1 MTMPAVVMALEAM
14 SRPDIVRRQL
24 RRPLPDDLIDLIKC
38 AAGDRDTIERI
49 TVERSI
55 SEASLVDASKF
66 FLRHVVGS
74 GGNDNHRTLGLPK
87 SASKD
92 DVREHRRWLLKWLHP
107 DRNPSKWEATLFLK
121 VETAANQL
129 VATETKEA
137 TVIAFPRFRRSRSRI
152 RSASSPYLTTA
163 HTMRDDGEQSLD
175 RLRRLLLLSCLGV
188 SFLFLLLFGIS
199 EWYPLR

>member
-1 MTMPAVVMALEAM
+1 MTMPAVVIALEAM
-14 SRPDIVRRQL
+14 SRPDLVRRQL

-49 TVERSI
+49 TLERSI

-66 FLRHVVGS
+66 FLRHIVGS

-87 SASKD
+87 GASKE

-107 DRNPSKWEATLFLK
+107 DRNPSTWEATLFLK

-129 VATETKEA
+129 VSTESKES
-137 TVIAFPRFRRSRSRI
+137 TVIAFPKPHRSKSRM
-152 RSASSPYLTTA
+152 RVASPYLAAA
-163 HTMRDDGEQSLD
+163 HAPEESGEQSLD
-175 RLRRLLLLSCLGV
+175 RLRRVLLLSCLAI
-188 SFLFLLLFGIS
+188 SFMFLLLFGIS
-199 EWYPLR
+199 EWYPVR